1 MTANIAFEQEEIER
15 RADELLNQFASLPP
29 HYASGRANPHLR
41 WLKGIDRL
49 SPEAV
54 VHFFNAWRPLS
65 VHQPQIL
72 ALLLSAFDDP
82 QVRRKIGEDNLREED
97 GWQDGHDPH
106 FRLLDNLIE
115 KLGGVPRSIARSE
128 TIMNAFHD
136 GLWRPT
142 TPARAA
148 GLLAGIEHPALDIS
162 AYFHEV
168 VRRSGFE
175 SLLQT
180 DLYLTIHVRVEPVH
194 IVDTHELAARYMNEG
209 PAQRA
214 EVVSAFE
221 EVMRFWQDF
230 WASAF
235 EDLRTMH
242 VESRPA
248 SVS

>member
-1 MTANIAFEQEEIER
+1 MNAIREFEQEAIER
-15 RADELLNQFASLPP
+15 RAEELLNQFASLPP
-29 HYASGRANPHLR
+29 HYERGPKNSHLR

-49 SPEAV
+49 SPKAV
-54 VHFFNAWRPLS
+54 VHFFSAWRPLS

-72 ALLLSAFDDP
+72 ALLLSAFADP
-82 QVRRKIGEDNLREED
+82 SIRRNIGEHNLREED

-106 FRLLDNLIE
+106 FALLDNLIE

-128 TIMNAFHD
+128 MIMNAFHD

-175 SLLQT
+175 SLLET
-180 DLYLTIHVRVEPVH
+180 DLYLTIHVRVEPMH
-194 IVDTHELAARYMNEG
+194 IVDTHELAVRYMNEG
-209 PAQRA
+209 PTQRA

-235 EDLRTMH
+235 EDLRKMH
-242 VESRPA
+242 ISSEPA
-248 SVS
+248 SIS